1 MRFVCLG
8 LFLLAGSVSGE
19 VVRSVSVEGADV
31 NVQLVTQVGQEYDT
45 VAIDKDI
52 KALWATGR
60 FSDIR
65 VQREERD
72 DGTAVIFNVVESQTQ
87 PLHEMRIEP
96 STFGVQ
102 FKLPE
107 GTPINRERAHAAV
120 RRTLEELRAEGF
132 QNASVDYKLT
142 PYIGQQVNLTLTVD
156 PGQRVRV
163 KQLDFNGDVG
173 LNPKDLQRAL
183 QALRVRRVT
192 PPIPG
197 IWSGWRLFPAYSPDA
212 VQSDLGRVQSLYL
225 SKGYLDVSLRL
236 EDIKVN
242 HGDANI
248 AVHVDAGPRYSVAMA
263 SIDGAA
269 ADVTTPGEICPSLF
283 ASRREAEKQ
292 GVADFT
298 ATLDARGIVAA
309 TGAEPSDMVPA
320 VDLAVTTEK
329 GPPYHIGRIDFSG
342 RQHFSDLAVRR
353 NMLLAEGDL
362 LDEKLLRQ
370 SMMRI
375 NQTGFFEP
383 VTERDVH
390 IQSDEDS
397 GIANIDIQL
406 HERKGGAW
414 NLSGPVGPASI
425 GGPLEASIRSRLPA
439 WGSGLFELS
448 TYSAALSLYAFLPP
462 LIPAISLLPKGTVLP
477 ILAIQRPYL
486 PGDGWRSG
494 FLIAPQLGFRALGA
508 IYAVT
513 QIQQRLLPKLQ
524 GDRGLIPELPVTV
537 ETHKGTAM
545 MFCEPAPP
553 RLAVLRTGA
562 SFALRFL
569 GVFTGL

>member
-8 LFLLAGSVSGE
+8 LILVAGSVSGE
-19 VVRSVSVEGADV
+19 VVRSVT
-31 NVQLVTQVGQEYDT
+31 VQGTDAHVPLATQVGQEYDT
-45 VAIDKDI
+45 AVIDKDV

-65 VQREERD
+65 VKREEQE
-72 DGTAVIFNVVESQTQ
+72 DGTAVIFDVVETQTQ

-107 GTPINRERAHAAV
+107 GTPMDRERAHEAA
-120 RRTLEELRAEGF
+120 RRTREELRAEGF
-132 QNASVDYKLT
+132 QNAEVDYKLT
-142 PYIGQQVNLTLTVD
+142 PYIGRQVNLTLTVD

-163 KQLDFNGDVG
+163 KQLDFTGDVG
-173 LNPKDLQRAL
+173 LDPKDLRRAM
-183 QALRVRRVT
+183 QALRVRRVF

-236 EDIKVN
+236 DDIKVN

-248 AVHVDAGPRYSVAMA
+248 AVHVEAGPRYSVATA

-269 ADVTTPGEICPSLF
+269 APDVTSPGQLCPSLF
-283 ASRREAEKQ
+283 SARREAEKQ
-292 GVADFT
+292 GIADFQ
-298 ATLDARGIVAA
+298 ATLDARGM
-309 TGAEPSDMVPA
+309 EPSNLVPA

-329 GPPYHIGRIDFSG
+329 GRPYHIGRIDFSG
-342 RQHFSDLAVRR
+342 RQHFSDLVVRR

-362 LDEKLLRQ
+362 LDEKLLRK

-375 NQTGFFEP
+375 NQAGFFEP

-390 IQSDEDS
+390 IQTDEDS
-397 GIANIDIQL
+397 GIANINIQL

-414 NLSGPVGPASI
+414 SFSGPVGPVSI
-425 GGPLEASIRSRLPA
+425 GGPLEANIRSRLPA
-439 WGSGLFELS
+439 WGSGLLELS
-448 TYSAALSLYAFLPP
+448 TYSAAISLYAFLPP
-462 LIPAISLLPKGTVLP
+462 LIPAISLLPKGTILP
-477 ILAIQRPYL
+477 ILAIQRPYV
-486 PGDGWRSG
+486 PGEGWRSG
-494 FLIAPQLGFRALGA
+494 FMIAPQLGWRALGA
-508 IYAVT
+508 IYGVT
-513 QIQQRLLPKLQ
+513 QIQQRLLPKLA

-537 ETHKGTAM
+537 ETHKGEAM
-545 MFCEPAPP
+545 MYCEPAPP
-553 RLAVLRTGA
+553 RLAALRMGA

>member
-8 LFLLAGSVSGE
+8 LVLIASSVSGE
-19 VVRSVSVEGADV
+19 VVRSVSVQGTDADV
-31 NVQLVTQVGQEYDT
+31 HLATQVGQEYDT
-45 VAIDKDI
+45 AVIDKDV
-52 KALWATGR
+52 KALWSTGR

-65 VQREERD
+65 VKREERE
-72 DGTAVIFNVVESQTQ
+72 DGTAVIFDVVETQTQ

-107 GTPINRERAHAAV
+107 GTPMDRERAHEAA

-132 QNASVDYKLT
+132 QNAAVDYKLT
-142 PYIGQQVNLTLTVD
+142 PFTGREVNLTLTVD

-163 KQLDFNGDVG
+163 KQLDFTGDVG
-173 LNPKDLQRAL
+173 LNPKDLRGAL
-183 QALRVRRVT
+183 QALRVRRLT

-197 IWSGWRLFPAYSPDA
+197 LWSGWRLFPAYSPDA
-212 VQSDLGRVQSLYL
+212 VQSDLGRVQSLYI
-225 SKGYLDVSLRL
+225 SRGYLDVSLRL
-236 EDIKVN
+236 DDIKVN

-248 AVHVDAGPRYSVAMA
+248 AVHVDSGPQYSVGAA
-263 SIDGAA
+263 SIDGVA
-269 ADVTTPGEICPSLF
+269 ADVTSPGQLCPSLF
-283 ASRREAEKQ
+283 SARRDAEKQ
-292 GVADFT
+292 GIADF
-298 ATLDARGIVAA
+298 AAKLDARAM
-309 TGAEPSDMVPA
+309 EPSDLVPA

-329 GPPYHIGRIDFSG
+329 GRSYHIGRIDFTG
-342 RQHFSDLAVRR
+342 RQHFSDTVVRR

-362 LDEKLLRQ
+362 LDEKLLRK

-375 NQTGFFEP
+375 SQMGFFDP

-390 IQSDEDS
+390 IQTDEDT
-397 GIANIDIQL
+397 GIANINIQL
-406 HERKGGAW
+406 RERKGGSW
-414 NLSGPVGPASI
+414 NLSGPVGPVSV

-439 WGSGLFELS
+439 WGQGLFELS
-448 TYSAALSLYAFLPP
+448 TYSAVLSLYAFLPP

-486 PGDGWRSG
+486 PGEGWSSG
-494 FLIAPQLGFRALGA
+494 FMIAPQLGWRAIGA
-508 IYAVT
+508 IYGVT
-513 QIQQRLLPKLQ
+513 QIQQRLLPKLN

-537 ETHKGTAM
+537 ETHKGEAM
-545 MFCEPAPP
+545 MYCEPAPP
-553 RLAVLRTGA
+553 RLAALRMGA

>member
-1 MRFVCLG
+1 MRFVGLG
-8 LFLLAGSVSGE
+8 LILIASSVSGE
-19 VVRSVSVEGADV
+19 VVRSVSLQGTDAH
-31 NVQLVTQVGQEYDT
+31 VQLATQVGQDYDSA
-45 VAIDKDI
+45 VIDKDV
-52 KALWATGR
+52 KALWSTGR

-65 VQREERD
+65 VKREERE
-72 DGTAVIFNVVESQTQ
+72 DGTAVIFDVVETQTQ

-102 FKLPE
+102 FKIPE
-107 GTPINRERAHAAV
+107 GTPMDRVRAHEAV

-132 QNASVDYKLT
+132 QNAEVDYKLT
-142 PYIGQQVNLTLTVD
+142 PYIGRQVNLTLTVD

-163 KQLDFNGDVG
+163 KQLDFTGDVG
-173 LNPKDLQRAL
+173 LNPKDLRAAL
-183 QALRVRRVT
+183 QALRIRRVI

-197 IWSGWRLFPAYSPDA
+197 LWSGWRLFPAYSPDA
-212 VQSDLGRVQSLYL
+212 VQSDLGRVQSLYI

-236 EDIKVN
+236 DDIKVN
-242 HGDANI
+242 RGDANI
-248 AVHVDAGPRYSVAMA
+248 AVHVDAGPQYSVAA
-263 SIDGAA
+263 SSIDGVA
-269 ADVTTPGEICPSLF
+269 ADVTSPGELCPSLF
-283 ASRREAEKQ
+283 SARREAEKQ
-292 GVADFT
+292 GIPDFS
-298 ATLDARGIVAA
+298 AKLDARGM
-309 TGAEPSDMVPA
+309 EPSELVPA

-329 GPPYHIGRIDFSG
+329 GRSYHIGRIDFSG
-342 RQHFSDLAVRR
+342 RQHFSDAIVRS

-362 LDEKLLRQ
+362 LDEKLLRK

-375 NQTGFFEP
+375 NQTGYFDP

-390 IQSDEDS
+390 IQTDEDS

-414 NLSGPVGPASI
+414 SLSGPVGPASI
-425 GGPLEASIRSRLPA
+425 GGPLEANIRSRLPA

-462 LIPAISLLPKGTVLP
+462 LIPAISLLPKGTIVP
-477 ILAIQRPYL
+477 IMALQRPFV
-486 PGDGWRSG
+486 PGEGWRSG
-494 FLIAPQLGFRALGA
+494 FLIAPQLGWQALGA

-513 QIQQRLLPKLQ
+513 QIQQRLLPKLA

-537 ETHKGTAM
+537 ETHKGEAM
-545 MFCEPAPP
+545 MYCEPAPP
-553 RLAVLRTGA
+553 RMAALRTGA